1 MPQSRPWRPVVLATP
16 MLAPRRARAFTLVE
30 LLVVIA
36 IIGVLVALLLPAVQ
50 AAREAARRNQCLSNL
65 RQLSLGLANF
75 ESAKGAY
82 PMTLLPTN
90 PDPSQ
95 LPPNA
100 AYIGPNWAVQLLPFI
115 EQQSIYSRIDSSV
128 LAAGTFPGKAPPRMA
143 HPKNAAVRTAEIDVF
158 RCPTDSYNNA
168 PLVVGAVSWARGN
181 YAANGGN
188 AALISWDIASGPTQ
202 GTGYGITGPDSDGWT
217 CPKRGGVIGPNV
229 SARMKDITDGTV
241 NTILLGEVRAGIK
254 DTDSRG
260 AWALGFAG
268 ASMLY
273 WYGTTGDD
281 NAPNVCTP
289 DADDVFGFKPNDD
302 LSLMAAECMY
312 DWTGSDQSKQATAR
326 SMHPGGVNIGMC
338 DGSAHFISDN
348 IETNPPLVNPGWPAD
363 LPMTAWDK
371 LIARGDDQVIEQM
384 PF

>member
-1 MPQSRPWRPVVLATP
+1 
-16 MLAPRRARAFTLVE
+16 VE

-65 RQLSLGLANF
+65 RQLSLGLSNF

-82 PMTLLPTN
+82 PMTLLPDKSVSSNN

-100 AYIGPNWAVQLLPFI
+100 AYIGPNWAVQLLPFV
-115 EQQSIYSRIDSSV
+115 EQQAVYSRLDDSV
-128 LAAGTFPGKAPPRMA
+128 AAGGTWPGKAPPRMS
-143 HPKNAAVRTAEIDVF
+143 HPKNAAVRTAVLDVF
-158 RCPTDSYNNA
+158 RCPTDSFNNT
-168 PLVVGAVSWARGN
+168 PHVLGTVEWARGN

-188 AALISWDIASGPTQ
+188 AALINYDVTSGPTQ
-202 GTGYGITGPDSDGWT
+202 GTGYGITGRNSDGWT

-229 SARMKDITDGTV
+229 SARMKDITDGTM

-254 DTDSRG
+254 EYDSRG
-260 AWALGFAG
+260 CWALGFAG

-281 NAPNVCTP
+281 NGPNVCSSL
-289 DADDVFGFKPNDD
+289 ADDVYGPTAADD
-302 LSLMAAECMY
+302 PLMMQECMP
-312 DWTGSDQSKQATAR
+312 DWEDHPDSKQATVR
-326 SMHPGGVNIGMC
+326 SMHPGGINIGMC

-348 IETNPPLVNPGWPAD
+348 IQTGSFQVSPDWPAT